1 MYKTLVD
8 THTLALH
15 LRDPDWVVVDCRFV
29 LSDPDAGR
37 RAYEAGHIPGARY
50 AHLNDDLSAPLTD
63 VSGRHPLPD
72 PALLAARLGAWGID
86 NSRQVVV
93 YDDSFGSMAGRL
105 WWLLRW
111 LGHDAVALLDGGLPK
126 WQREGHSMSQAIPAV
141 VPVTFSPHI
150 RPGLLANA
158 SDVEKAVKRDD
169 MLVID
174 ARAEERFNGEIE
186 LLDKVAGHI
195 PGAVNLPYDDNL
207 HLSGTY
213 SSEEELAGLYRGI
226 LGEVKPE
233 NTILMCGSGVT
244 ACHQSVAMARAGLKG
259 ARRYAGSGSDWITDE
274 RRPVARDD

>member
-1 MYKTLVD
+1 
-8 THTLALH
+8 
-15 LRDPDWVVVDCRFV
+15 
-29 LSDPDAGR
+29 
-37 RAYEAGHIPGARY
+37 
-50 AHLNDDLSAPLTD
+50 
-63 VSGRHPLPD
+63 
-72 PALLAARLGAWGID
+72 
-86 NSRQVVV
+86 
-93 YDDSFGSMAGRL
+93 
-105 WWLLRW
+105 
-111 LGHDAVALLDGGLPK
+111 
-126 WQREGHSMSQAIPAV
+126 MSQAIPAV
-141 VPVTFSPHI
+141 VPVTFTPHI

-158 SDVEKAVKRDD
+158 EDVAKAVKRDD

-244 ACHQSVAMARAGLKG
+244 ACHNIVAMERAGLKG
-259 ARRYAGSGSDWITDE
+259 ARLYAGSWSEWITDE

>member
-8 THTLALH
+8 THKLALH

-37 RAYEAGHIPGARY
+37 RLYEAGHIPGARY
-50 AHLNDDLSAPLTD
+50 VHLNEDLSAPLTD

-93 YDDSFGSMAGRL
+93 YDDSFGSIACRL

-126 WQREGHSMSQAIPAV
+126 WQREGHPMSQAVPTV
-141 VPVTFSPHI
+141 VPVTFTPHI
-150 RPGLLANA
+150 RPGLLADV

-213 SSEEELAGLYRGI
+213 SSEEELAELYRGI
-226 LGEVKPE
+226 LGTVEPGK
-233 NTILMCGSGVT
+233 TILMCGSGVT
-244 ACHQSVAMARAGLKG
+244 ACHTIIAMEHAGLKG
-259 ARRYAGSGSDWITDE
+259 ARLYAGSWSEWITDE